1 MSIGDAAPPR
11 RRDGPV
17 PRGRKRRNEI
27 LAVAEQILLSQGFA
41 ETTMQRVAEEAG
53 ASKETLYRH
62 FKSKDDLLI
71 EVVLVRTGA
80 LRRALTANFES
91 GAPLATVLRETG
103 RNLLEAMGQDEV
115 LSLLRIVMT
124 ETVRN
129 PELGLALLRN
139 GPERT
144 TSQLAAYLEAA
155 KGRGDFHGSNAEL
168 AASLYIGAVIGGTTL
183 MNLMCVPVRQ
193 MTATEIDKR
202 VDEAV
207 ALFQAR
213 YEAPVQGAGGR

>member
-1 MSIGDAAPPR
+1 
-11 RRDGPV
+11 
-17 PRGRKRRNEI
+17 
-27 LAVAEQILLSQGFA
+27 
-41 ETTMQRVAEEAG
+41 MQRVAEEAG

-71 EVVLVRTGA
+71 EVVFVRTGA
-80 LRRALTANFES
+80 LRKALDANFES
-91 GAPLATVLRETG
+91 GAPLVTVLRETG
-103 RNLLEAMGQDEV
+103 RNLLEAMGDGEV

-129 PELGLALLRN
+129 PELGRALLRN

-144 TSQLAAYLEAA
+144 TGKLATYLKAA

-168 AASLYIGAVIGGTTL
+168 AASLYIGAVAGGTIL
-183 MNLMCVPVRQ
+183 INLMSVPVRPL
-193 MTATEIDKR
+193 TSAEIDER

-213 YEAPVQGAGGR
+213 YKVSA

>member
-1 MSIGDAAPPR
+1 
-11 RRDGPV
+11 
-17 PRGRKRRNEI
+17 
-27 LAVAEQILLSQGFA
+27 
-41 ETTMQRVAEEAG
+41 MQRVAEEAG

-71 EVVLVRTGA
+71 EVVFVRTGA
-80 LRRALTANFES
+80 LRKALDANFES
-91 GAPLATVLRETG
+91 GAPLVTVLRETG
-103 RNLLEAMGQDEV
+103 RNLLEAMGDGEV

-129 PELGLALLRN
+129 PELGRALLRN

-144 TSQLAAYLEAA
+144 TGKLATYLEAA

-168 AASLYIGAVIGGTTL
+168 AASLYIGAVAGGTIL
-183 MNLMCVPVRQ
+183 INLMSVPVRPL
-193 MTATEIDKR
+193 TSAEIDER

-213 YEAPVQGAGGR
+213 YKVSA